1 MFLRKAALDQA
12 GLLGEDYFMYFEETD
27 LCWRLKKAGWEVKA
41 IATDPIKHVYGGSFG
56 AKYDPKRLKMFLE
69 SLKIFVKKN
78 YRGFNKNVML
88 LELFLFGRL
97 SLIIKKFKKLMLI
110 MFSLVATVLNEK
122 RRVSMDGTRHD
133 SVESNNLAEWL
144 GGLLSQSV
152 LPEEIII
159 VDGGSVDG
167 TWEYLE
173 QKSREVSLLRI
184 FQKPGNISVGR
195 NFAIQKASGENI
207 VVTDAGCSYHP
218 DWFKKISQ
226 TLNSSNGKFVAT
238 AFGPWFKKEDSFLT
252 YLIAATTIPAPG
264 EFVRG
269 WLPSSRSVAF
279 SKELW
284 QKVGGYPEWLPI
296 CEDVVFDLKIEK
308 LGIKPELAREP
319 LVFWRPRTTLV
330 GYFKQLF
337 KYTKSDGHAG
347 LWLHR
352 QLIRYF
358 NLFGDSC
365 FNLLEFCK

>member
-1 MFLRKAALDQA
+1 M
-12 GLLGEDYFMYFEETD
+12 
-27 LCWRLKKAGWEVKA
+27 
-41 IATDPIKHVYGGSFG
+41 
-56 AKYDPKRLKMFLE
+56 
-69 SLKIFVKKN
+69 
-78 YRGFNKNVML
+78 
-88 LELFLFGRL
+88 
-97 SLIIKKFKKLMLI
+97 
-110 MFSLVATVLNEK
+110 
-122 RRVSMDGTRHD
+122 
-133 SVESNNLAEWL
+133 
-144 GGLLSQSV
+144 
-152 LPEEIII
+152 
-159 VDGGSVDG
+159 
-167 TWEYLE
+167 
-173 QKSREVSLLRI
+173 
-184 FQKPGNISVGR
+184 
-195 NFAIQKASGENI
+195 
-207 VVTDAGCSYHP
+207 VTDAGCSYHP

-358 NLFGDSC
+358 TYLVTVVLIYWSFVSNYLWGLLILAGLVIYMRKFWIRWQVFVQDKSLSYKLAGLIILPLIIAWGDLAKMCGWPVGVFERWTKKIKFES
-365 FNLLEFCK
+365 F